1 MLGGKKMIDEI
12 IMDSEERMQKTIE
25 VLRKDFASL
34 RAGKANPA
42 ILEKVQV
49 DYYGVPTPIN
59 QMANVNAPEAR
70 LLVIQPWDKSIIPNI
85 ERGILK
91 SDLGLNPSSD
101 GTVIRIIIPQLT
113 QERRKELVKVIK
125 KKAED
130 ARVGIRNIRRDAN
143 DHFKSL
149 EKSKDITEDE
159 GKKAQ
164 EDVQKVTDKYI
175 AEADKVL
182 SNKEQEIME
191 I

>member
-1 MLGGKKMIDEI
+1 MIDEI

-59 QMANVNAPEAR
+59 QMANVTAPEAR
-70 LLVIQPWDKSIIPNI
+70 LLVIQPWDKSIIPNV
-85 ERGILK
+85 ERAILK

-101 GTVIRIIIPQLT
+101 GTIIRIAIPQLT
-113 QERRKELVKVIK
+113 QERRKELVKIIK
-125 KKAED
+125 KKAEE
-130 ARVGIRNIRRDAN
+130 AKVGIRNIRRDAN

-149 EKSKDITEDE
+149 EKSKDITVDED
-159 GKKAQ
+159 KKAQ
-164 EDVQKVTDKYI
+164 DDVQKITDKCI
-175 AEADKVL
+175 AEVDKVF